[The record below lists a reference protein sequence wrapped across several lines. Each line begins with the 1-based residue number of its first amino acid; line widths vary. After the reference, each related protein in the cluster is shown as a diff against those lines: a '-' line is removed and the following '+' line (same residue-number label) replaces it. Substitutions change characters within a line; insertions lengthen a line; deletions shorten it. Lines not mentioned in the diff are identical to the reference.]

1 MLTMQSSGDTLKQ
14 ERKRVKEMKKTLLI
28 MWNEWGLSEVGPVT
42 AQLILSGV
50 DSKMF
55 LKNVTLAGLS
65 FSVREEY

>member
-1 MLTMQSSGDTLKQ
+1 
-14 ERKRVKEMKKTLLI
+14 MKKSLLI
-28 MWNEWGLSEVGPVT
+28 MWNEWGLSEVGSVT

-55 LKNVTLAGLS
+55 LRNVTLAGLS